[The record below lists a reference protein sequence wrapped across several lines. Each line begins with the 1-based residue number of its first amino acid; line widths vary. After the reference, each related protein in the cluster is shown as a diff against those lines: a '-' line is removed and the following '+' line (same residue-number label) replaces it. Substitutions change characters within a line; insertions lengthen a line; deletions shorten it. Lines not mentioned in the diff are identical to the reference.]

1 MRISLLGIGW
11 ATASTLGTGK
21 DAGAFSFASGPF
33 TEAVTNIRLDP
44 PYPRFGR
51 MDDASKAAFAAVVL
65 AMKDAGLE
73 KWEFERVIGIIAATR
88 TGCLKTDMDYF
99 QDILSQGWGS
109 ASPHHFAYTLPST
122 FIGDASIYLGIT
134 GPGFVVQ
141 EKNTLSLTGLGLAL
155 DAICRGEAAYM
166 VAGAYD
172 AGIPAPLGFGEDSK
186 PYAVFLVIGKAV
198 PGRMG
203 YGEIETAHSG
213 AVRFRG
219 KPLYSLL
226 DILQADQIL
235 SKHDSSNRKGIDPR
249 RPGSL

>member
-21 DAGAFSFASGPF
+21 DAGAFSLAPGHF

-51 MDDASKAAFAAVVL
+51 MDDVSKAALAAVVL

-73 KWEFERVIGIIAATR
+73 KWDCKRAIGIIAATR

-99 QDILSQGWGS
+99 QDILSHGGGS

-155 DAICRGEAAYM
+155 DTICRGEAAHM

-172 AGIPAPLGFGEDSK
+172 AGIPEPLGFGEDSK

-203 YGEIETAHSG
+203 YGEIETAHRG
-213 AVRFRG
+213 TVRFRG
-219 KPLYSLL
+219 KPIYNLL
-226 DILQADQIL
+226 DILRADPFL
-235 SKHDSSNRKGIDPR
+235 SKKDSSNRKGIDPC